1 MRRFFERPEKRKP
14 MAQQCQFC
22 GKIPRSGHR
31 VSHANNVTNRKWH
44 INLKSV
50 RAAGPSGGKRVRACT
65 RCIRSGKVTKPLAR
79 AAKPSAVAKS

>member
-1 MRRFFERPEKRKP
+1 MRRFFERPEKRKS

-22 GKIPRSGHR
+22 GKTPRSGHR

-44 INLKSV
+44 INLKTV
-50 RAAGPSGGKRVRACT
+50 RAAAQSGGKRVRACT

-79 AAKPSAVAKS
+79 AAKSEGIAKS